1 MFTSSYEDAEL
12 LPHASENLMDLYEEE
27 PVVEMSA
34 AQLLEEN
41 MSDVCSSEEE
51 TTEKTVETEKVTN
64 FDTEERMEEMK
75 SVITEGTALEN
86 VFHGDEPQIRGE
98 EPEEK
103 NEVSG
108 RWMENEESDVCLCC
122 GKRFGVFRRR
132 HVSAR

>member
-1 MFTSSYEDAEL
+1 
-12 LPHASENLMDLYEEE
+12 MDLYEEE

-64 FDTEERMEEMK
+64 FDTEERTEEMK

-98 EPEEK
+98 EPEEKK

>member
-1 MFTSSYEDAEL
+1 
-12 LPHASENLMDLYEEE
+12 MDLCEAEKSAM
-27 PVVEMSA
+27 EMNA

-41 MSDVCSSEEE
+41 VGDICSSEEE
-51 TTEKTVETEKVTN
+51 TMEKTAETEKVPN
-64 FDTEERMEEMK
+64 FDMEERTEETK

-86 VFHGDEPQIRGE
+86 VFRGDEPQIRGE

-103 NEVSG
+103 KEVCG

-132 HVSAR
+132 HVRARWESDD